1 MDKTEKI
8 IFLNEKSKEL
18 RKNILTM
25 IYEAQSGHPGGSLSA
40 ADIVTAL
47 YYDELNI
54 DPNNPKMPDRDRVVL
69 SKGHSCPVLYAVLAM
84 KGYYDMDVLHTLR
97 KIGSILQ
104 GHPDM
109 RKVPGIDMTTGSLGQ
124 GLSAGAGMALGLKKD
139 KLSSR
144 VYVILGDGELQEGQ
158 IWEAA
163 MLAAKYQ
170 LDNLVAIVD
179 YNNLQIDGRCDEV
192 MPIEPLDKKWESFG
206 WRVIKIDGHDMSQ
219 ILDAFEK
226 ARTIECQPVCI
237 IAKTVK
243 GKGVCFMENQCD
255 WHGTAPNEC
264 QYADGIKEL
273 TGGGPIA

>member
-8 IFLNEKSKEL
+8 KFLNEKAKEL

-25 IYEAQSGHPGGSLSA
+25 IYEAQSGHPGGALSA

-109 RKVPGIDMTTGSLGQ
+109 KKVPGIDMTTGSLGQ
-124 GLSAGAGMALGLKKD
+124 GLSAGAGMALGLKRD

-158 IWEAA
+158 VWEAA

-206 WRVIKIDGHDMSQ
+206 WKVIKIDGHDMGQ
-219 ILDAFEK
+219 ILDVFEK
-226 ARTIECQPVCI
+226 ARTVKCQPICI

-264 QYADGIKEL
+264 QYADGIQEL
-273 TGGGPIA
+273 TGVGANA